1 MYHITMRV
9 NHQQMQLR
17 PIAVKEL
24 YIKVVEDAKLKYK
37 FRIETFCIMDNHV
50 HFIIQPDIDE
60 SISRIM
66 QWINGVFA
74 MRYNRLMSIG
84 GSFWGERF
92 YSRILQRLKDYLR
105 TLEYIE
111 ENPVRANL
119 VYCAVDWLFGGA
131 RHRADGCESILD
143 FSG

>member
-9 NHQQMQLR
+9 NHQHMQLR

-24 YIKVVEDAKLKYK
+24 YIKVVRDAKRKFK
-37 FRIETFCIMDNHV
+37 FRIETFCILDNHV
-50 HFIIQPDIDE
+50 HFIIQPEIGE
-60 SISRIM
+60 NVSRIM

-74 MRYNRLMSIG
+74 MRYNRLMGIG

-92 YSRILQRLKDYLR
+92 YSRVLQRLKDYLR
-105 TLEYIE
+105 TLVYIE

-119 VYCAVDWLFGGA
+119 VRCAVDWLFGGA
-131 RHRADGCESILD
+131 RHRADKCYAILD
-143 FSG
+143 SPG